1 MKQRHI
7 HLAAMEHSFE
17 LNMQVGV
24 LLLSLLL
31 LVSPSYKKRN
41 CSMKPGL
48 IKLKEKDGSHRMLK
62 QMI

>member
-1 MKQRHI
+1 MRQGHI
-7 HLAAMEHSFE
+7 HLSVLEHSFE

-24 LLLSLLL
+24 LLLSSLL
-31 LVSPSYKKRN
+31 LVFPSYKKRN

-62 QMI
+62 